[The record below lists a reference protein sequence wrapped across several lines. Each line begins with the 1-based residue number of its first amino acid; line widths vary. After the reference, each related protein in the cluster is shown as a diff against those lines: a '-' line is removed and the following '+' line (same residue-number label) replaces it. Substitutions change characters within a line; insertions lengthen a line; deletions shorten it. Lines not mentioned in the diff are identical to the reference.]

1 MNNCMNKK
9 LVFPLIAALFLTACG
24 VSGSEPVLRDAPH
37 PDDVAWDDRDIFR
50 EGLIEGEQA
59 VLDELPGATVYHI
72 DLRIPDD
79 ADVQH
84 SSIVLQGHEHVRYTN
99 RESVP
104 LSEVYFRLFP
114 NIVGGA
120 AAVEAVQVN
129 GQDVEPVYEL
139 EDSAIRVP
147 LPIALQPGESV
158 EIEMYFGV
166 RVPQVMG
173 GNYGLFGYIDG
184 VLALDEFYPVI
195 PVYDDEGW
203 NVEIPPGNGD
213 VTHFDASFYLVRV
226 TVPAG
231 LVVVASGVEIG
242 REYDESNNQILTFAA
257 GPARDF
263 YLAAS
268 DDYAVVSKRV
278 GQTTINSYAMSEGM
292 DEAKFALRVAKDAIE
307 SFSERFGTYP
317 YTEFDVVS
325 TSMTAMGMEYPGVV
339 AISRDFYDPGDQVE
353 PLMPAGDDSALLGNG
368 GSQVAETLPRS
379 VFESVVAHEVGHQ
392 WFYNSVGNDQID
404 EPWLDE
410 AIVQYITGL
419 YYLDSD
425 GRAAFATWLGGL
437 DSRWSRVGRD
447 DVPIGMPVKAYSS
460 GEYGAIVYGRGPL
473 FIEALAKEMGQRTF
487 DEFLCDYY
495 ESYKWDIGTGDAFR
509 QLAEHHCQCDLTALF
524 EEWVYEK

>member
-1 MNNCMNKK
+1 MHRK
-9 LVFPLIAALFLTACG
+9 LVFPLIAALFLVACG
-24 VSGSEPVLRDAPH
+24 GTSSEPVLRTAPH
-37 PDDVAWDDRDIFR
+37 PDQVAWDDREIFR
-50 EGLIEGEQA
+50 EGLIEDEQA

-72 DLRIPDD
+72 DLRIPQDFG
-79 ADVQH
+79 
-84 SSIVLQGHEHVRYTN
+84 VLQGCERVRYTN

-104 LSEVYFRLFP
+104 LDEIYFRLFP
-114 NIVGGA
+114 NTAGGA
-120 AAVEAVQVN
+120 AAVEKVQVD
-129 GQDVEPVYEL
+129 GQEVEPVFEL
-139 EDSAIRVP
+139 EDSALRVP
-147 LPIALQPGESV
+147 LPTALQPGESV

-213 VTHFDASFYLVRV
+213 VTHFDTSFYLVRV
-226 TVPAG
+226 TAPAD
-231 LVVVASGVEIG
+231 LVVVTSGIEIG
-242 REYDESNNQILTFAA
+242 REYELEDQVLTFVA

-268 DDYAVVSKRV
+268 KDYIVVSKRV
-278 GQTTINSYAMSEGM
+278 GKTTINSYALPEGK
-292 DEAKFALRVAKDAIE
+292 DEAKFALGVAQDAIK
-307 SFSERFGTYP
+307 SFNERFGVYP
-317 YTEFDVVS
+317 YTEFDIVS

-339 AISRDFYDPGDQVE
+339 ALSRDFYDPSGQAAVSM
-353 PLMPAGDDSALLGNG
+353 MPADDNGALFVDG
-368 GSQVAETLPRS
+368 GYQVAEVLPRS

-392 WFYNSVGNDQID
+392 WFYNFVGNDQID

-410 AIVQYITGL
+410 SVVQYVTGL

-425 GRAAFATWLGGL
+425 GRAAFRTWMDGL

-447 DVPIGMPVKAYSS
+447 DVPIGMPAKAYMSR
-460 GEYGAIVYGRGPL
+460 EYGAIVYGRGGL
-473 FIEALAKEMGQRTF
+473 FVEALAEEMGQRTF
-487 DEFLCDYY
+487 DEFLRDYY
-495 ESYKWDIGTGDAFR
+495 VSHTWDIGTGDAFR